1 MTNTDFLADLLPKL
15 QKKMPYKWR
24 VQSFSKNKPQATC
37 VAYIDARDVMDRL
50 DECCTFGWE
59 RLHSEFKGHLY
70 CGISIVMP
78 DGNKLTRWDCG
89 VESNT
94 DAEKG
99 EASDS
104 FKRAA
109 VNWGIGRFL
118 YDMGMQYVQA
128 NEAKSGNNY
137 PYCVDAGGK
146 KIFDLTKHINEVVLK
161 QSKQENTLPPQQTK
175 VALTQVHFDKM
186 KAAIEKGDGDAV
198 EKALHL
204 YDISIEFKDELT
216 KLLKQHK
223 K

>member
-1 MTNTDFLADLLPKL
+1 MSNEDFLLQLLPKL
-15 QKKMPYKWR
+15 QKPMTFKWR
-24 VQSFSKNKPQATC
+24 VQSFSKQKPQATC

-50 DECCTFGWE
+50 DNCCTNGWE

-78 DGNKLTRWDCG
+78 DGSKLTRWDCG

-118 YDMGMQYVQA
+118 YDMGMQYVAA
-128 NEAKSGNNY
+128 NEAKNGNNY
-137 PYCVDAGGK
+137 PYCIDASGK
-146 KIFDLTKHINEVVLK
+146 KIYDLTKHINEVVLGFAK
-161 QSKQENTLPPQQTK
+161 QKEIQSKKRAEF
-175 VALTQVHFDKM
+175 TQSTFDKM
-186 KAAIEKGDGDAV
+186 KKAIENGDGDAV
-198 EKALHL
+198 AKSLHL
-204 YDISIEFKDELT
+204 YNISAEFQDELN

>member
-1 MTNTDFLADLLPKL
+1 MSNEDFLLQLLPKL
-15 QKKMPYKWR
+15 QVPMPFKWR
-24 VQSFSKNKPQATC
+24 VQSFSKQKPQATC

-50 DECCTFGWE
+50 DKCCTHGWE

-78 DGNKLTRWDCG
+78 DGSKLTRWDCG

-118 YDMGMQYVQA
+118 YDMGMQYVSA
-128 NEAKSGNNY
+128 NEVKNGNNY
-137 PYCVDAGGK
+137 PYCVDASGK
-146 KIFDLTKHINEVVLK
+146 KIYDLTKHINEVVLNPTK
-161 QSKQENTLPPQQTK
+161 QKETPKKLAEFTQET
-175 VALTQVHFDKM
+175 FDKM
-186 KAAIEKGDGDAV
+186 KKAIENGDGDAV
-198 EKALHL
+198 AKSLHL
-204 YDISIEFKDELT
+204 YNISPEFQDELN
-216 KLLKQHK
+216 KLLTQHK
-223 K
+223 